1 MSNELGHYFLVLS
14 IFVALTYNKR
24 PAAISL
30 YFFFLLFL
38 SLVFCF
44 ATFLLIFLITMCL
57 PTQMLMHLYFIKYQ
71 EHGLIMRAVCYY
83 GVGS

>member
-1 MSNELGHYFLVLS
+1 MYNELGHYFLVLS

-24 PAAISL
+24 PAAVSL

-38 SLVFCF
+38 VFCF
-44 ATFLLIFLITMCL
+44 ATFLLTFLITMYL
-57 PTQMLMHLYFIKYQ
+57 PTQMLMRLYFIKYQ
-71 EHGLIMRAVCYY
+71 EHGLITRAVCYY